1 MLEMEENKPKT
12 EIAEMKNLM
21 SFKRAAFGLLLGA
34 LPLAGI
40 SQNAAGNEAASK
52 AITDFEATVEVDKG
66 MVITSPGSG
75 FDTLV
80 VDISFSGTFDTA
92 AENEFVVMLS
102 DPQGSFVQNTTEVIR
117 LAEAEDTVY
126 NWVVPTTVAD
136 GDLYRVGVRSTLLDS
151 VVGQSLQFRI
161 KYEYAAEKQ
170 IPNSGFEVW
179 MNEGETVAE
188 PVGWH
193 SFKTAGGNLS
203 MMGGDQLH
211 ESSDVRPGSLG
222 SRSARINSNQILG
235 IPANGNLTTGR
246 INMGSMTAAD
256 ITGNYNFTDLTDPAH
271 ALPFTTVPDS
281 LTFWV
286 KFMMTD
292 KLYQSTGLFQ
302 GFYVTDSS
310 DMYAALTVT
319 IHDGDTSYQDPN
331 VDSLKQG
338 METHVVAKAQQ
349 LFPDTKGEW
358 VRYSVPFESG
368 MSDKPEYILVSLT
381 TNINPG
387 MGPGSTATTADT
399 IWIDDMLMIYN
410 PTVSLNLAAT
420 EVLDGIETL
429 AFDAVLDGT
438 FNPSNLVFADSNLL
452 IVEAD
457 TLDDFSTAQ
466 VVYSRKQGEGNVSG
480 NLDIAD
486 LKAGKTWYVRARTTN
501 YPAVSESQVLYTLED
516 RAYFNVQYGVEGSE
530 EAEVQVFRNAET
542 EALASGDTVDR
553 YDSLT
558 FIVSYPEDE
567 KFLGWYENGVLFA
580 STDTVAVDSVM
591 RDYALTAR
599 LAPRYYSLEISGVSE
614 QDGSVLVCYAGS
626 GDTVAD
632 LDRIEVPADLTLTA
646 IPAQYRIL
654 EGFYTADSVLIGRT
668 SPLAFHMAGDT
679 AVHVRFARQTGKLT
693 INLVEPDLAESYTVT
708 YAESGQAVEDRNA
721 IALPADLTL
730 TAEAIPGERFVGFY
744 SGRETVAENLLS
756 RESPFTF
763 TMTGDTTLYLV
774 FGPGA
779 ANESPDAFRVRVYP
793 NPVKDQLHV
802 EGQNLDRIEIFNMM
816 GAKVMEAE
824 IEAGSGLPQIQRL
837 PEGMYIY
844 KVYSTMQDVV
854 VGRIVKL

>member
-1 MLEMEENKPKT
+1 MNKLMKFRNMALGLMLSAAPVAGFASNDSQS
-12 EIAEMKNLM
+12 IL
-21 SFKRAAFGLLLGA
+21 SFGA
-34 LPLAGI
+34 
-40 SQNAAGNEAASK
+40 K
-52 AITDFEATVEVDKG
+52 AVTATVSVDKG
-66 MVITSPGSG
+66 MVITNPQSG
-75 FDTLV
+75 FDTLK
-80 VDISFSGTFDTA
+80 VDVAVSGLT
-92 AENEFVVMLS
+92 EGERSEFVVRLS
-102 DPQGSFVQNTTEVIR
+102 DPAGSFEANTTEIAR
-117 LAEAEDTVY
+117 LVSDTGANVDTIVAWIVPDTV
-126 NWVVPTTVAD
+126 PE
-136 GDLYRVGVRSTLLDS
+136 GDFYKVGVFAGTQDALSVETLM
-151 VVGQSLQFRI
+151 FRI
-161 KYEYAAEKQ
+161 KHEYAAEKQ

-193 SFKTAGGNLS
+193 SFKTAGGGLS

-222 SRSARINSNQILG
+222 SRSAKINSKQILG

-286 KFMMTD
+286 KFVMTD
-292 KLYQSTGLFQ
+292 KLYQSTGFGQ

-310 DMYAALTVT
+310 DMYAAVTVT

-410 PTVSLNLAAT
+410 PTVSI
-420 EVLDGIETL
+420 VLEKNDISFGRTSIG
-429 AFDAVLDGT
+429 FNAVLDGT
-438 FNPSNLVFADSNLL
+438 FNPSNLAFADSNLL

-457 TLDDFSTAQ
+457 TLNDFSTAQ
-466 VVYSRKQGEGNVSG
+466 VLYSQKQGEGSVSG
-480 NLDIAD
+480 DLDLSE
-486 LKAGKTWYVRARTTN
+486 LKIGKTYYVRARTTN
-501 YPAVSESQVLYTLED
+501 YAAVSTTITMHMLDERTEFAVNYS
-516 RAYFNVQYGVEGSE
+516 VEGSE
-530 EAEVQVFRNAET
+530 EASVKVYRNNDADS
-542 EALASGDTVDR
+542 LAVGTIVDI

-558 FIVSYPEDE
+558 FIVTYPEDE
-567 KFLGWYENGVLFA
+567 KFLGWYENGILFA

-632 LDRIEVPADLTLTA
+632 LDRIEVPADLALTA
-646 IPAQYRIL
+646 IPAQYRVL

-668 SPLAFHMAGDT
+668 SPLTFHMAGDT
-679 AVHVRFARQTGKLT
+679 AVHVRFARQTGTLT
-693 INLVEPDLAESYTVT
+693 INLMGIDYAESYTVA
-708 YAESGQAVEDRNA
+708 YAESGEAVEDRNA
-721 IALPADLTL
+721 IELPAELTL
-730 TAEAIPGERFVGFY
+730 TAEAIVGNRFEGFY
-744 SGRETVAENLLS
+744 AGTEIEPGNLLS
-756 RESPFTF
+756 SESPFTF
-763 TMTGDTTLYLV
+763 TMEGDTTLTLL
-774 FGPGA
+774 FGPGT
-779 ANESPDAFRVRVYP
+779 ANESLDVFQVRVYP
-793 NPVKDQLHV
+793 NPASEVLHV
-802 EGQNLDRIEIFNMM
+802 SGKALDRIELFSTT
-816 GAKVMEAE
+816 GLKVADFRLEADNAQLE
-824 IEAGSGLPQIQRL
+824 VPSLPQGL
-837 PEGMYIY
+837 YIY
-844 KVYSTMQDVV
+844 KVYDKRGSIAS
-854 VGRIVKL
+854 GRFLKL

>member
-292 KLYQSTGLFQ
+292 KLYQSTGIFQ

-410 PTVSLNLAAT
+410 PTVSLDLAAT

>member
-286 KFMMTD
+286 KFVMTD
-292 KLYQSTGLFQ
+292 KLYQSTGFGQ

-410 PTVSLNLAAT
+410 PTVSLDLAAT

>member
-1 MLEMEENKPKT
+1 
-12 EIAEMKNLM
+12 
-21 SFKRAAFGLLLGA
+21 
-34 LPLAGI
+34 
-40 SQNAAGNEAASK
+40 
-52 AITDFEATVEVDKG
+52 
-66 MVITSPGSG
+66 
-75 FDTLV
+75 
-80 VDISFSGTFDTA
+80 
-92 AENEFVVMLS
+92 
-102 DPQGSFVQNTTEVIR
+102 
-117 LAEAEDTVY
+117 
-126 NWVVPTTVAD
+126 
-136 GDLYRVGVRSTLLDS
+136 
-151 VVGQSLQFRI
+151 
-161 KYEYAAEKQ
+161 
-170 IPNSGFEVW
+170 
-179 MNEGETVAE
+179 
-188 PVGWH
+188 
-193 SFKTAGGNLS
+193 
-203 MMGGDQLH
+203 
-211 ESSDVRPGSLG
+211 
-222 SRSARINSNQILG
+222 
-235 IPANGNLTTGR
+235 
-246 INMGSMTAAD
+246 MGSMTAAD

-358 VRYSVPFESG
+358 VRYSVPFEPG
-368 MSDKPEYILVSLT
+368 MSDRPEYILVSLT

-387 MGPGSTATTADT
+387 MGPGSTATKADT
-399 IWIDDMLMIYN
+399 IWLDDMLMIYN
-410 PTVSLNLAAT
+410 PTVSIALEKNDISFGRT
-420 EVLDGIETL
+420 SIG
-429 AFDAVLDGT
+429 FNAVLDGT
-438 FNPSNLVFADSNLL
+438 FNPSNLAFADSNLL

-457 TLDDFSTAQ
+457 TLNDFSTAQ
-466 VVYSRKQGEGNVSG
+466 VLYSQKQGEGSVSG
-480 NLDIAD
+480 DLDLSE
-486 LKAGKTWYVRARTTN
+486 LKIGKTYYVRARTTN
-501 YPAVSESQVLYTLED
+501 YAAVSTTITMHMLDERTEFAVNYS
-516 RAYFNVQYGVEGSE
+516 VEGSE
-530 EAEVQVFRNAET
+530 EASVKVYRNNDADS
-542 EALASGDTVDR
+542 LAVGTIVDI

-567 KFLGWYENGVLFA
+567 KFLGWYENGALFA
-580 STDTVAVDSVM
+580 STDTVVVDSVM

-632 LDRIEVPADLTLTA
+632 LDRIEVPADLALTA
-646 IPAQYRIL
+646 IPAQYRVL

-679 AVHVRFARQTGKLT
+679 AVHVRFARQTGALT
-693 INLVEPDLAESYTVT
+693 IELEGIDYVENYVVT
-708 YAESGQAVEDRNA
+708 YAESGDTLTDLKA
-721 IALPADLTL
+721 IELPAELSLSATAVSGGHVEGVYTEDGQLLSATVPFNFTMVKDTVFSIRFARNPADSATLEVVIPVSGLNSWDVVYAGTDQSVFEEGNDPVKLEVPVELTISAVPESGYLFDGFYAVPDNALMSATTPYTFTL
-730 TAEAIPGERFVGFY
+730 TKD
-744 SGRETVAENLLS
+744 TVIQIYVK
-756 RESPFTF
+756 P
-763 TMTGDTTLYLV
+763 DV
-774 FGPGA
+774 
-779 ANESPDAFRVRVYP
+779 ANESSDAFRVRVYP

-802 EGQNLDRIEIFNMM
+802 EGRNLDRIEIFNMM

-824 IEAGSGLPQIQRL
+824 LEAGSGLPQIQRL

-844 KVYSTMQDVV
+844 KVYNTMQDVV

>member
-102 DPQGSFVQNTTEVIR
+102 DPQGSFMQNTTEVIR

-286 KFMMTD
+286 KFVMTD

-310 DMYAALTVT
+310 DMYAAVTVT

-358 VRYSVPFESG
+358 VRYSVPFEPG